1 MKDSGKIKTVN
12 HHQPK
17 GRIYKEQSSH
27 DRDINAAKMI
37 AQQAACRLGA
47 EGGEGSG
54 RLRFAVRVARPVK
67 RGGLEINHF
76 TDLIS

>member
-1 MKDSGKIKTVN
+1 
-12 HHQPK
+12 
-17 GRIYKEQSSH
+17 
-27 DRDINAAKMI
+27 MI